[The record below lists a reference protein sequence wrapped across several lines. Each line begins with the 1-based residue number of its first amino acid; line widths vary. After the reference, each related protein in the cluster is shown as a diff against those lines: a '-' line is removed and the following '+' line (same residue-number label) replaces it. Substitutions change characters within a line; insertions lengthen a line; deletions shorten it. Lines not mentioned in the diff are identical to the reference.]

1 MIFFNA
7 KSAKAAQS
15 SRRVLSIPLRSSPD
29 LCVLCVYYIVMRI
42 IYRLYLISI
51 LWRFEKKDMT
61 ENEISYLVIEE
72 SISIHKRL
80 GAGLLERVYQ
90 EALFYALRKRGL
102 HVTKEIM
109 VPIVMDDIQIDCA
122 YRIDILVEN
131 KVVIEIKSV
140 DSLNDLH
147 LAQTLTYLR
156 LGGFK
161 LGLLLNFNSVV
172 LRSGI
177 KRLVNNL

>member
-1 MIFFNA
+1 MFYDDVDKWRQDVA
-7 KSAKAAQS
+7 
-15 SRRVLSIPLRSSPD
+15 
-29 LCVLCVYYIVMRI
+29 
-42 IYRLYLISI
+42 YLTN
-51 LWRFEKKDMT
+51 EKKDFLVNSY
-61 ENEISYLVIEE
+61 NEL
-72 SISIHKRL
+72 
-80 GAGLLERVYQ
+80 
-90 EALFYALRKRGL
+90 
-102 HVTKEIM
+102 KE
-109 VPIVMDDIQIDCA
+109 
-122 YRIDILVEN
+122 

-156 LGGFK
+156 LGGFR

>member
-1 MIFFNA
+1 
-7 KSAKAAQS
+7 
-15 SRRVLSIPLRSSPD
+15 
-29 LCVLCVYYIVMRI
+29 MRI
-42 IYRLYLISI
+42 IYLLYLISI

-90 EALFYALRKRGL
+90 EALFHALKKRGL
-102 HVTKEIM
+102 YVTKEIM
-109 VPIVMDDIQIDCA
+109 VPVVIDDIQIDCA

-156 LGGFK
+156 LGGFR